1 MTVFNHKEQSENK
14 TSNLMRKYE
23 INYKNNDKIE
33 SVMTFL
39 DTVTEKELL
48 NAVLKQLELEEKRL
62 SLENIEIVSV
72 FRR

>member
-1 MTVFNHKEQSENK
+1 
-14 TSNLMRKYE
+14 MRKYE

-39 DTVTEKELL
+39 DTVTEKDLVD
-48 NAVLKQLELEEKRL
+48 AVLKQLELEGKRL
-62 SLENIEIVSV
+62 SVKKIQIVSV

>member
-1 MTVFNHKEQSENK
+1 
-14 TSNLMRKYE
+14 MRKYE

-39 DTVTEKELL
+39 DTVTEKDLV

-62 SLENIEIVSV
+62 SVKKIQIVSV